1 MISENSKKFCV
12 IILIYTLRLIDHRK
26 VNFLISSEREVFDMT
41 ENLIKDVKK
50 IQQALINKESIG
62 DEFEEKMEA
71 VHKLEEVADYLKDAL
86 GRGIEF

>member
-1 MISENSKKFCV
+1 M
-12 IILIYTLRLIDHRK
+12 LIHTLRQIDHRK
-26 VNFLISSEREVFDMT
+26 VNFLIDSKREVFDMT

>member
-1 MISENSKKFCV
+1 MCYNADIYIEVNRSSES
-12 IILIYTLRLIDHRK
+12 
-26 VNFLISSEREVFDMT
+26 NFLIDSKREVFDMT

>member
-1 MISENSKKFCV
+1 
-12 IILIYTLRLIDHRK
+12 
-26 VNFLISSEREVFDMT
+26 MT

-62 DEFEEKMEA
+62 DE
-71 VHKLEEVADYLKDAL
+71 LEEVADYLKDAL

>member
-1 MISENSKKFCV
+1 M
-12 IILIYTLRLIDHRK
+12 L
-26 VNFLISSEREVFDMT
+26 
-41 ENLIKDVKK
+41 NLIRLDKEDTIK
-50 IQQALINKESIG
+50 ASLRRTRKESIG

>member
-1 MISENSKKFCV
+1 
-12 IILIYTLRLIDHRK
+12 
-26 VNFLISSEREVFDMT
+26 MT

-50 IQQALINKESIG
+50 IQQALINKESG

>member
-1 MISENSKKFCV
+1 
-12 IILIYTLRLIDHRK
+12 
-26 VNFLISSEREVFDMT
+26 MT

-50 IQQALINKESIG
+50 IQQALINKESVG

-71 VHKLEEVADYLKDAL
+71 IHKLEEVADLKDAL

>member
-1 MISENSKKFCV
+1 
-12 IILIYTLRLIDHRK
+12 
-26 VNFLISSEREVFDMT
+26 MT

-50 IQQALINKESIG
+50 IQQALINKESVG

-71 VHKLEEVADYLKDAL
+71 VHKFEEVADYLKDAL

>member
-1 MISENSKKFCV
+1 MCYNTDTYIEVNRSSDSK
-12 IILIYTLRLIDHRK
+12 
-26 VNFLISSEREVFDMT
+26 REVFDMT

>member
-1 MISENSKKFCV
+1 MCYNTDTYIE
-12 IILIYTLRLIDHRK
+12 
-26 VNFLISSEREVFDMT
+26 VNRSSESKFPDRQREVFDMT

>member
-1 MISENSKKFCV
+1 MYNRLKENQEY
-12 IILIYTLRLIDHRK
+12 ILHPMLSQIETIRT
-26 VNFLISSEREVFDMT
+26 SST
-41 ENLIKDVKK
+41 EKNLIKDVKK

>member
-1 MISENSKKFCV
+1 
-12 IILIYTLRLIDHRK
+12 
-26 VNFLISSEREVFDMT
+26 MT

-71 VHKLEEVADYLKDAL
+71 VHKLEEVEDYLKDAL

>member
-1 MISENSKKFCV
+1 MCYNAD
-12 IILIYTLRLIDHRK
+12 IYIE
-26 VNFLISSEREVFDMT
+26 VNRSSESKFPDMT

>member
-1 MISENSKKFCV
+1 LCYNADTYIE
-12 IILIYTLRLIDHRK
+12 
-26 VNFLISSEREVFDMT
+26 VNRSSESKFPDSKREVFDMT

>member
-1 MISENSKKFCV
+1 
-12 IILIYTLRLIDHRK
+12 
-26 VNFLISSEREVFDMT
+26 MT

-62 DEFEEKMEA
+62 DEFEE
-71 VHKLEEVADYLKDAL
+71 VADYLKDAL

>member
-1 MISENSKKFCV
+1 
-12 IILIYTLRLIDHRK
+12 
-26 VNFLISSEREVFDMT
+26 MT

-50 IQQALINKESIG
+50 IQQALINKESVG

-71 VHKLEEVADYLKDAL
+71 IHKLEEVADYLMDAL

>member
-1 MISENSKKFCV
+1 
-12 IILIYTLRLIDHRK
+12 
-26 VNFLISSEREVFDMT
+26 MT

-50 IQQALINKESIG
+50 IQQALINRASVG

-71 VHKLEEVADYLKDAL
+71 IHKLEEVAAYLKDAL